1 MLLFSR
7 DESNGNGYGN
17 SRVPPHGSQIS
28 EAEKYWIV
36 PDPTFVRLPW
46 LEFSSVPEKAVANCQ
61 TVPSHIS

>member
-1 MLLFSR
+1 MVIFVIADAILEIKHTI
-7 DESNGNGYGN
+7 D

-46 LEFSSVPEKAVANCQ
+46 LEFS
-61 TVPSHIS
+61 T